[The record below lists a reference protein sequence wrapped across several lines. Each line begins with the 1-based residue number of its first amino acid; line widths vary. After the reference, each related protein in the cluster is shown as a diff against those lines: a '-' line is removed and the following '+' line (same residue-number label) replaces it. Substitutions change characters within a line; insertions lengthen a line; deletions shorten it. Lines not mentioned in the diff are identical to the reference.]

1 MTNRLKNEK
10 VMKEII
16 EQRCLKI
23 VSGVVAGCAG
33 LLAPAV
39 PLMIAALTFMVI
51 DFLTGVLADRRI
63 ARSEGRVWHFESR
76 RAWRSVRK
84 VSLVMVGIVMASA
97 LDGLLG
103 GVLPVELAKLYTGFV
118 CGVEFW
124 SYLENATT
132 LTGEN
137 RFRDAI
143 AVLGRRISSLF
154 GGAK

>member
-1 MTNRLKNEK
+1 
-10 VMKEII
+10 MKEII

-97 LDGLLG
+97 
-103 GVLPVELAKLYTGFV
+103 
-118 CGVEFW
+118 
-124 SYLENATT
+124 
-132 LTGEN
+132 
-137 RFRDAI
+137 
-143 AVLGRRISSLF
+143 
-154 GGAK
+154 